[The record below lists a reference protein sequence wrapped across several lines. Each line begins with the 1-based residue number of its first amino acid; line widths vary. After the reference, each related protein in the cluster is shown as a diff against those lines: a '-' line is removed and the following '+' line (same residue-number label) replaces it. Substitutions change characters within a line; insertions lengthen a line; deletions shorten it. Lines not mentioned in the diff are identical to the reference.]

1 MNTNE
6 HRSINTKMADDVIL
20 ISMNLEFESV

>member
-1 MNTNE
+1 MNINE
-6 HRSINTKMADDVIL
+6 HRSIDTKMADDVIL